1 MTRLA
6 RAVAVLAA
14 ATCGA
19 YTLVYLYRWEWH
31 RAILAGVFLVVAEV
45 ALATAVL
52 LRRLAALDRRLTEV
66 VAGPGQAH
74 KSRPAP
80 GRAHKSRPA
89 PGRARNPRS
98 SCTCERQPPN
108 LALPSPGW
116 NPTASASSSPS
127 SSAPACSPRPR
138 PGWSRRWPGKPPG
151 RHWSAAWPPGWRSS
165 LCPPAASSAT
175 GRRPMRRA
183 RRAPAWPARL
193 GLMTL
198 ATFGGAVGI
207 DELADATQTRPD
219 SVRAGVHTVVE
230 LQLHGELARAAP
242 ARMAASLW
250 HTCEGAL
257 RRDLPEPVVTDLGG
271 SRVQLAL
278 PVDIGTHALRRLHG
292 CLEDAAFDRVQA
304 GVTVRLVSAPG

>member
-1 MTRLA
+1 MRHLA

-66 VAGPGQAH
+66 IEAGARPGLQPEILVHLRESAPEPRPPFAWLEPDRLGVFLPILLGAGVLASAAAWVVEGLARKTARPALERRLAARLEVFALPAGGLLGPG
-74 KSRPAP
+74 PAEP
-80 GRAHKSRPA
+80 V
-89 PGRARNPRS
+89 
-98 SCTCERQPPN
+98 
-108 LALPSPGW
+108 
-116 NPTASASSSPS
+116 
-127 SSAPACSPRPR
+127 
-138 PGWSRRWPGKPPG
+138 
-151 RHWSAAWPPGWRSS
+151 
-165 LCPPAASSAT
+165 
-175 GRRPMRRA
+175 RRA
-183 RRAPAWPARL
+183 R
-193 GLMTL
+193 L
-198 ATFGGAVGI
+198 ALAVFGGAAGI
-207 DELADATQTRPD
+207 DELADATQSRPD

-230 LQLHGELARAAP
+230 LELHGELAQSAP

-250 HTCEGAL
+250 HICEGAL
-257 RRDLPEPVVTDLGG
+257 RRDLPEPVVTVLGG
-271 SRVQLAL
+271 ARVQLAL

-304 GVTVRLVSAPG
+304 GVLVRMVSAPG

>member
-1 MTRLA
+1 MRRLA

-14 ATCGA
+14 GTCGV

-52 LRRLAALDRRLTEV
+52 LRRLAALDRRLTEMVEAGARPGPQPEILVHLRESAPEPRPPFAWLEPDRLGVFLPILLGAGVLASAAAWV
-66 VAGPGQAH
+66 VEALARKTARPALERHLAARLEVFALPAGGLLGAGPAE
-74 KSRPAP
+74 PV
-80 GRAHKSRPA
+80 
-89 PGRARNPRS
+89 
-98 SCTCERQPPN
+98 
-108 LALPSPGW
+108 L
-116 NPTASASSSPS
+116 
-127 SSAPACSPRPR
+127 
-138 PGWSRRWPGKPPG
+138 
-151 RHWSAAWPPGWRSS
+151 
-165 LCPPAASSAT
+165 
-175 GRRPMRRA
+175 RA

-193 GLMTL
+193 ALMTL
-198 ATFGGAVGI
+198 AVFGGAVSI

-219 SVRAGVHTVVE
+219 AVRAGVHTVVE
-230 LQLHGELARAAP
+230 LQLHGEAAEAAP

-250 HTCEGAL
+250 HTCDGAL

-271 SRVQLAL
+271 ARVQLAL

-304 GVTVRLVSAPG
+304 GVTVRMVSAPG

>member
-1 MTRLA
+1 MRSLA
-6 RAVAVLAA
+6 RAVTVLAA

-45 ALATAVL
+45 ALATTVL

-66 VAGPGQAH
+66 VEAGARPGPQPEILVHLRETAPEPRPPFAWLEPDRLGVFLPILLGAGVLASAAAWVVEALARATAQPALERRLATRLEVFALPAGGLLGPG
-74 KSRPAP
+74 PAVP
-80 GRAHKSRPA
+80 VLRAH
-89 PGRARNPRS
+89 
-98 SCTCERQPPN
+98 
-108 LALPSPGW
+108 
-116 NPTASASSSPS
+116 
-127 SSAPACSPRPR
+127 
-138 PGWSRRWPGKPPG
+138 
-151 RHWSAAWPPGWRSS
+151 
-165 LCPPAASSAT
+165 
-175 GRRPMRRA
+175 
-183 RRAPAWPARL
+183 RAPAWPVRL

-198 ATFGGAVGI
+198 AVFAGAVGI

-230 LQLHGELARAAP
+230 LDLHGELAQAAP

-257 RRDLPEPVVTDLGG
+257 RRGLPEPVVTDLGG
-271 SRVQLAL
+271 GRVQLAL

-304 GVTVRLVSAPG
+304 GVTVRMVSAPG